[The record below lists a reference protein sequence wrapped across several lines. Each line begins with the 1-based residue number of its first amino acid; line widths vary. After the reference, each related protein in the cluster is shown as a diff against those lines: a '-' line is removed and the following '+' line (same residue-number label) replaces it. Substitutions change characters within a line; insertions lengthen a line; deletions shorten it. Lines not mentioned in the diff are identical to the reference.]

1 MTLKLYFGLSMFVVA
16 SMASAFYVMQRENHV
31 LRRQAKELQN
41 ELRYLPR
48 PAEAR
53 PLLRAA
59 VQAGAS
65 RPVNQP
71 PEAQPLVLD
80 LAIDEALFARY
91 RAILETCDGDVV
103 WVGENL
109 KPRGRIVAAEI
120 PGGVIDT
127 RDYILRLSGT
137 STTSTEPVA
146 EFAFHIQASH

>member
-1 MTLKLYFGLSMFVVA
+1 MTLKLYFGLSILVVTTLA
-16 SMASAFYVMQRENHV
+16 GAFYVMQRENHS
-31 LRRQAKELQN
+31 LRRQARELQN

-48 PAEAR
+48 PSEAR

-65 RPVNQP
+65 RAITAP

-91 RAILETCDGDVV
+91 RASLETREGEVL

-120 PGGVIDT
+120 PGAVIDT
-127 RDYILRLSGT
+127 RDYILKLSGT
-137 STTSTEPVA
+137 STTSAEPVA